1 VAPGT
6 SSKKDAQQTLFT
18 HRTRIDCPY
27 CIQLQ
32 ALALHPNFIAVGLSL
47 GGVLVAPGKPGK
59 EGAHQSQSKAFVL
72 GGGGQVAC
80 TALDM
85 YLTGELLLAGYL
97 DGSLVLW
104 DVQRAAP
111 ARWDPEAWRL
121 S

>member
-1 VAPGT
+1 MAPGT
-6 SSKKDAQQTLFT
+6 SSKNNVHNILFT
-18 HRTRIDCPY
+18 HPTSIERPY
-27 CIQLQ
+27 CIQSQ
-32 ALALHPNFIAVGLSL
+32 ALALHPNFIVVGLSR
-47 GGVLVAPGKPGK
+47 GGILVAPGKPGK

-85 YLTGELLLAGYL
+85 HLTGELLLAGYS

-111 ARWDPEAWRL
+111 ARWDSDAWRL